1 MILVI
6 LASGMGRRLNKKI
19 PKCLVSINKK
29 TLLERILDISKDFD
43 NIIIVGGYKV
53 NLIKKIVDNQNTK
66 KIFLVNNTDF
76 KVTNMV
82 ESFFKGYSKINQDV
96 IITYSDIIFDPSLF
110 GKMINFNNNH
120 LLLKSNWKKIWKL
133 RMSDNEIKSDA
144 EDIETKNN
152 NILSIGSK
160 IKKKLPK
167 YQFMGLI
174 RLNYKSLKKVKIFYK
189 KIKNKKIDFT
199 SFINLLIKNKI
210 LNFKFIET
218 KKYWFEID
226 NNKDLLVAKKF
237 FKTKKILI

>member
-43 NIIIVGGYKV
+43 KIIIVGGYKV

-96 IITYSDIIFDPSLF
+96 IITYSDIIFDP
-110 GKMINFNNNH
+110 
-120 LLLKSNWKKIWKL
+120 
-133 RMSDNEIKSDA
+133 
-144 EDIETKNN
+144 
-152 NILSIGSK
+152 
-160 IKKKLPK
+160 
-167 YQFMGLI
+167 
-174 RLNYKSLKKVKIFYK
+174 
-189 KIKNKKIDFT
+189 
-199 SFINLLIKNKI
+199 
-210 LNFKFIET
+210 
-218 KKYWFEID
+218 
-226 NNKDLLVAKKF
+226 
-237 FKTKKILI
+237 